1 MRRFSFLSRSEMKFL
16 TKTVNIL
23 IKIFL
28 IGLLLQFLLQTFFT
42 YKLGFD
48 GAVRNA
54 VWLRKEILI
63 LVFLAIILY
72 LLWKKSQEIWFSAL
86 WSWLKSQKAFRF
98 LIYFVVLC
106 VITFVLAVLVQRVGI
121 GAYILTVKYDILGF
135 LIFVL
140 GMFLALLLPISTKRN
155 RRYNEL
161 LKWVVYGAFV
171 WRAAIAFLPSL
182 LKLFGYTRNSFEGT
196 LSGNPPAV
204 YYTEI
209 NQWHARNQFLF
220 ERPIS
225 FGFFLVAMWPLFA
238 LLYLRKLSIKDKL
251 GRTFAFGALAFST
264 YSRAAMAVW
273 VLQTG
278 VLLLLLYPKH
288 AKKLLLYVALPGVL
302 AFIVAFFT
310 LKSVF
315 FRAHSNTWHLKLLVE
330 GVELGMSKPLS
341 GRGAGYSGPASH
353 QLCLEAQDNPR
364 CDQIRQVNEKY
375 SMQTPGYNPE
385 NQYVQIFMEY
395 GLLGLIPWLLCFG
408 RLLRVTLRQ
417 IYDYILEFKKG
428 KKSDSKTLTKL
439 LTSIAF
445 GLWLRGLAV
454 EGLVLHS
461 FVDRMI
467 VYPFMLLFGLWRGQQ
482 ELNSASEEN
491 K

>member
-1 MRRFSFLSRSEMKFL
+1 MKFL

-28 IGLLLQFLLQTFFT
+28 IGLLLQFLLQTFVT

-48 GAVRNA
+48 GAVRNV
-54 VWLRKEILI
+54 VWLRKELLI
-63 LVFLAIILY
+63 LVFFAIILT
-72 LLWKKSQEIWFSAL
+72 LLRKKAKEIWFQNL
-86 WSWLKSQKAFRF
+86 RSWLKSQKAFRF
-98 LIYFVVLC
+98 LTYFVILC
-106 VITFVLAVLVQRVGI
+106 GVTFVLALLVQRVGI
-121 GAYILTVKYDILGF
+121 GTYILTVKYDILGF
-135 LIFVL
+135 LIFML
-140 GMFLALLLPISTKRN
+140 GMFLALLLPISTRRN
-155 RRYNEL
+155 RRYNGL
-161 LKWVVYGAFV
+161 LKRVVYGAFV

-182 LKLFGYTRNSFEGT
+182 LKLFGYSRDSFEGT

-209 NQWHARNQFLF
+209 NQGHARNQFLF

-225 FGFFLVAMWPLFA
+225 LWFFLIAVWPLFA

-251 GRTFAFGALAFST
+251 GRTFAFGALVFST
-264 YSRAAMAVW
+264 YSRAAMAVR

-330 GVELGMSKPLS
+330 GVELGMTKPLA

-353 QLCLEAQDNPR
+353 QLCLDTQDNPR
-364 CDQIRQVNEKY
+364 CDQIREINTKY

-408 RLLRVTLRQ
+408 RLLRMTLRQ
-417 IYDYILEFKKG
+417 VYAYALEVKKG
-428 KKSDSKTLTKL
+428 KKSDPKTLTKL
-439 LTSIAF
+439 LTAIAF
-445 GLWLRGLAV
+445 GLGLWGLAI

-482 ELNSASEEN
+482 ETQIPTDKSLSLKE

>member
-1 MRRFSFLSRSEMKFL
+1 MKFL

-28 IGLLLQFLLQTFFT
+28 IGLLLQFLLQTFVT

-48 GAVRNA
+48 GAARNL
-54 VWLRKEILI
+54 VWLRKELLI
-63 LVFLAIILY
+63 LVFFAIIVY
-72 LLWKKSQEIWFSAL
+72 LLRKKSREIWIPAL
-86 WSWLKSQKAFRF
+86 RSWIKSQKAFRF
-98 LIYFVVLC
+98 LTYFVILC
-106 VITFVLAVLVQRVGI
+106 VITFVLALLVQRVGI
-121 GAYILTVKYDILGF
+121 GTYVLTVKYDILGF

-140 GMFLALLLPISTKRN
+140 GMFLAILLPIATRRN

-161 LKWVVYGAFV
+161 LKRVVYGAFA

-182 LKLFGYTRNSFEGT
+182 LKLFGYSRDSFEGT

-209 NQWHARNQFLF
+209 NQGHARNQFLF

-225 FGFFLVAMWPLFA
+225 LWFFLIAVWPLFA

-251 GRTFAFGALAFST
+251 GRTFAFGALVFST
-264 YSRAAMAVW
+264 YSRAAMAVR
-273 VLQTG
+273 VLQSG
-278 VLLLLLYPKH
+278 LLLLLLYPKH

-330 GVELGMSKPLS
+330 WVELAMTKPLS
-341 GRGAGYSGPASH
+341 WRGAGYSGPASH
-353 QLCLEAQDNPR
+353 QLCLQAQDNPR
-364 CDQIRQVNEKY
+364 CDQIHKINTKY

-395 GLLGLIPWLLCFG
+395 GLLGLIPWMLCFG
-408 RLLRVTLRQ
+408 RLLRVTLSQ
-417 IYDYILEFKKG
+417 AYQYVLEVKKG
-428 KKSDSKTLTKL
+428 KKSDPKTLTKL
-439 LTSIAF
+439 LTAIAF
-445 GLWLRGLAV
+445 WLGLWGLAI

-482 ELNSASEEN
+482 ESQLLSEKSLNS